1 MRRRHNSLIF
11 IIALQGNRLLMEMP
25 LETHRHACCDNGLSD
40 KLVQLQFINNFEFQA
55 GESSHYGKR

>member
-25 LETHRHACCDNGLSD
+25 LETLRHACCDKGLSG
-40 KLVQLQFINNFEFQA
+40 KLNQ
-55 GESSHYGKR
+55 